1 MRNLSGISL
10 SNLNLIS
17 SKLLSI
23 KGNISVNAQG
33 MLSGE
38 LNVGIPSRLF
48 DDKTPA
54 PKIFSAPKDG
64 SIYTTV
70 TLGGTVH
77 SPHDDFNARLKSSG
91 VAIIQKPSVFADQGQ
106 VLPITP
112 LEKSEQKEKA
122 FEALTK

>member
-1 MRNLSGISL
+1 MRNLSDISL

-23 KGNISVNAQG
+23 EGNISVNAQG

-54 PKIFSAPKDG
+54 PKIFSVPRNG
-64 SIYTTV
+64 NIYTKV

-77 SPHDDFNARLKSSG
+77 SPHDDFNARLKSSSR
-91 VAIIQKPSVFADQGQ
+91 AIIQKQSMFADEGKI
-106 VLPITP
+106 LPITP
-112 LEKSEQKEKA
+112 LEKSEQKEKT
-122 FEALTK
+122 FEALTN